1 MKPKSFIIIV
11 ILLCVVGSAA
21 FLILNREKPS
31 EKASRMGKMLFEDF
45 PLNDIHALKISSFE
59 KGHLYITNL
68 KKTESEWIVQDLFEF
83 PANFKTIS
91 DLVDKFKESKI
102 GRQFEGTPDV
112 ISRLALHDPSQ
123 ADVSEGEK
131 AIRIQIFGPD
141 QKSLVDMLVGKQ
153 KESAAGAGAHFL
165 KPTGENTVYL
175 VDQTF
180 RNLGKQPRN
189 WIKTDLFNIP
199 SEDIETVTCINSNYQ
214 NVIYMIKRPEKG
226 ASPEFQTP
234 VKAKPV
240 KARTVDLL
248 FDVLSSLSIQD
259 VAGFSGEVSEKTAG
273 FKSQP
278 FLEFQLFDGTLYR
291 LYPGKKVD
299 DEQGG
304 YYLKVEIFPAK
315 PEKQQKASTVENP
328 EETGSETRVEK
339 DKGPSPE
346 KESEEIS
353 GDDNDP
359 EESAVKV
366 RERNQKLS
374 QWIYV
379 ISDWEHQSLV
389 TDPEEFYEKLES
401 TN

>member
-83 PANFKTIS
+83 PANFKSIS

-123 ADVSEGEK
+123 ADVSEDEK

-180 RNLGKQPRN
+180 WNLGKQPRN

-234 VKAKPV
+234 MKAKPV
-240 KARTVDLL
+240 KTRTVDLL

-259 VAGFSGEVSEKTAG
+259 VAGFSDEVSEKTAG

-299 DEQGG
+299 DDQGG

-315 PEKQQKASTVENP
+315 PEKQQKASAIENP
-328 EETGSETRVEK
+328 EETGSETMVEN
-339 DKGPSPE
+339 DQGPSPK

-366 RERNQKLS
+366 QERNQKLS

>member
-59 KGHLYITNL
+59 NGHLYTTNL

-83 PANFKTIS
+83 PANFKSIS

-112 ISRLALHDPSQ
+112 LSRLALHDPSQ
-123 ADVSEGEK
+123 ADVSEDEK
-131 AIRIQIFGPD
+131 AIRIQIFGSD
-141 QKSLVDMLVGKQ
+141 QKSIVDMLVGKQ
-153 KESAAGAGAHFL
+153 RESSAGEGAHFL
-165 KPTGENTVYL
+165 KPTGENIVYL

-180 RNLGKQPRN
+180 WNLGKQPRN

-199 SEDIETVTCINSNYQ
+199 PEDIETVSCINPSDHG
-214 NVIYMIKRPEKG
+214 VIYRIKRPEKG

-234 VKAKPV
+234 MKEQPLKT
-240 KARTVDLL
+240 RTVDLL

-259 VAGFSGEVSEKTAG
+259 VAGLSSEVSEKTEE
-273 FKSQP
+273 FSTLP
-278 FLEFQLFDGTLYR
+278 FLDFQLFDGTIYR

-304 YYLKVEIFPAK
+304 YYLKIEA
-315 PEKQQKASTVENP
+315 
-328 EETGSETRVEK
+328 G
-339 DKGPSPE
+339 
-346 KESEEIS
+346 
-353 GDDNDP
+353 
-359 EESAVKV
+359 
-366 RERNQKLS
+366 ERNQKLS